1 MNNSISAFSGNN
13 LLRLNCGASE
23 KIQHLLQLKLADSQ
37 VLSSHQFSYECFAH
51 ANRLCPGTF

>member
-13 LLRLNCGASE
+13 LLRLNGASE
-23 KIQHLLQLKLADSQ
+23 KIQHLLQLKMANSL